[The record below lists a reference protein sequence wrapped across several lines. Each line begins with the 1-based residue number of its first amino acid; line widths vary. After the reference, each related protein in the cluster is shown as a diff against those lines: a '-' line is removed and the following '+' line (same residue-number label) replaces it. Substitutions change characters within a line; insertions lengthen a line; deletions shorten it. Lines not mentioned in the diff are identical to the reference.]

1 MTVLA
6 DVRARVRQDLHDED
20 SSAYLWTDAVL
31 DRHIA
36 HALSDYSID
45 CGLEQKSTLTTTAGS
60 RDISLSSLTDAIAI
74 ERVEWPVGS
83 YPPQFVGFSLWADV
97 LTLDV
102 VGAPTSVQ
110 NVYVYWTKKHTL
122 SSGTSTIPTEHED
135 LVAVG
140 AVGYAALDRETL
152 AINKINL
159 GGDVWGRYAALG
171 KERLATFRAELR
183 RLGRN
188 NTVRSR
194 RLYSTDAPAVFEQ
207 GRVKY

>member
-1 MTVLA
+1 MTVLS

-36 HALSDYSID
+36 HALADYSID
-45 CGLEQKSTLTTTAGS
+45 APLEQKSTLTTTAGS
-60 RDISLSSLTDAIAI
+60 RDISISTLADLVAV
-74 ERVEWPVGS
+74 ERVEWPTGQF
-83 YPPQFVGFSLWADV
+83 PPAFVGFSLWSST
-97 LTLDV
+97 LTLDTV
-102 VGAPTSVQ
+102 SPPAGVE
-110 NVYVYWTKKHTL
+110 NVNVYWTKKHTL
-122 SSGTSTIPTEHED
+122 SAVTSTIPTPHED
-135 LVAVG
+135 LVAMG

-171 KERLATFRAELR
+171 KERLAAFRAELK

-188 NTVRSR
+188 NTVRAR
-194 RLYSTDAPAVFEQ
+194 RLYSTDAPTIFEQ